1 VSVQAP
7 EVYLITVAPTGRYHE
22 PETYMA
28 TFRFLLPEQQ
38 YHHVRLYS
46 NPGMPSPLMLVTIR
60 GLIDISLAAVFE
72 VLAILL
78 AAWTA
83 VLVARTRRR
92 VRQMRAA
99 TDQTIHRTLIMRV
112 LLFGVVL
119 AAVLV

>member
-1 VSVQAP
+1 MQAP
-7 EVYLITVAPTGRYHE
+7 ESHLITIAPIGRYQK

-46 NPGMPSPLMLVTIR
+46 NLGMPSPLMLVTIR

-72 VLAILL
+72 VLSILL

-99 TDQTIHRTLIMRV
+99 TDQTIHRTLFMRV